1 MAEWSLPFVRA
12 TARLYGGVA
21 SARRHWRQQAPQH
34 LSRPVVSVG
43 NLAVGGR
50 GKTPV
55 VASIARLLHGWGER
69 PAILSRGYRRAEPTD
84 AVVVVRDADHMR
96 AELAESG
103 DEPYMLARELPGCC
117 VLVHT
122 QRHAAGVHA
131 EQHLDCTIHILDDGF
146 QHVQLARDVNLVLL
160 TLDDVLHGEVLPAGR
175 LREPL
180 TALAHAD
187 AVIAV
192 DTSAARMTMALG
204 RHAERPVFEAH
215 RHLGP
220 PRPLSGVTDFTRLAI
235 EPVLLVTAIAA
246 PERVVHDMAAAG
258 WHLVRHLAYRDH
270 HPFSTADI
278 AAIDAAASASGA
290 RAVVTTAK
298 DAVKLER
305 WLPLSVPVAVV
316 PVDVVIEPAD
326 AFHSW
331 LRHRLGLRPE
341 GA

>member
-12 TARLYGGVA
+12 TAKLYGGVA
-21 SARRHWRQQAPQH
+21 SARREWRQQAP
-34 LSRPVVSVG
+34 LRLERPVISVG

-55 VASIARLLHGWGER
+55 VASLARLLHGWGER
-69 PAILSRGYRRAEPTD
+69 PAILSRGYRRERPSD
-84 AVVVVRDADHMR
+84 HVVIVRDADHMR
-96 AELAESG
+96 AGLEESG

-122 QRHAAGVHA
+122 QRYAAGIYA
-131 EQHLDCTIHILDDGF
+131 EQELDCTVHILDDGF
-146 QHVQLARDVNLVLL
+146 QHVQLARDVNIVLL

-187 AVIAV
+187 ALLAV
-192 DTSAARMTMALG
+192 DASASRLSLAAG
-204 RHAERPVFEAH
+204 RDDERPVFEVH

-220 PRPLSGVTDFTRLAI
+220 PRPLSGVTDFPRLVG
-235 EPVLLVTAIAA
+235 EPVLLVTAIAS
-246 PERVVHDMAAAG
+246 PERVTSDLAAAG
-258 WHLVRHLAYRDH
+258 WQVVSHLAYRDH
-270 HPFSTADI
+270 HPFTADDI
-278 AAIDAAASASGA
+278 RAIEARVGATGA
-290 RAVVTTAK
+290 RAVITTAK
-298 DAVKLER
+298 DGVKLDR

-316 PVDVVIEPAD
+316 PLDVVIEPAD
-326 AFHSW
+326 AFHAW
-331 LRHRLGLRPE
+331 LRHRLALRPE